1 MTVRTPVRRFHDG
14 LFISR
19 PDTVVGE
26 EPLEIRVA
34 GEVFTVT
41 MRTPG
46 HDIELVHG
54 LLHAEGVVTDAADVV
69 SIRYCDGVDEKGQ
82 NTYNVV
88 DVALAPAATERMVPA
103 RLTTTTSSCGV
114 CGSASIETLRK
125 QLRYGLPD
133 LPAFDP
139 TTITA
144 LPDALRAK
152 QQVFRST
159 GGLHAAALVRPDGG
173 IERVREDI
181 GRHNAVD
188 KVIGSALLARRA
200 ARRQPGAGHVVAGVV
215 RARAEGGPRG
225 DRHAHRGRRPVLARH
240 RPRAGDGPHADR
252 VRVGVWVQH
261 LQRRAAGARVQRLIR
276 RRPVP
281 HGGSA
286 GTVGDVARGSYHA
299 PMSRVDNPCRTTLR
313 ATVTTITS
321 PTSSLSGGVS
331 WM

>member
-1 MTVRTPVRRFHDG
+1 VRRFHDG
-14 LFISR
+14 LFISK

-54 LLHAEGVVTDAADVV
+54 LLHAEGVVTEAADVL

-125 QLRYGLPD
+125 QLRYRLPD

-139 TTITA
+139 STITA

-188 KVIGSALLARRA
+188 KVIGSALLAHELPVANRA
-200 ARRQPGAGHVVAGVV
+200 LVTSSRASFELVQKAVLAGIGTLIAVGAPSSLAIDLARDTGLTLIGFASVSGFNIYSGARRV
-215 RARAEGGPRG
+215 
-225 DRHAHRGRRPVLARH
+225 
-240 RPRAGDGPHADR
+240 
-252 VRVGVWVQH
+252 
-261 LQRRAAGARVQRLIR
+261 
-276 RRPVP
+276 
-281 HGGSA
+281 
-286 GTVGDVARGSYHA
+286 RGS
-299 PMSRVDNPCRTTLR
+299 
-313 ATVTTITS
+313 
-321 PTSSLSGGVS
+321 SG
-331 WM
+331 